1 MRNMWYAC
9 VKCGKKFELSEAE
22 KDFHEEKNLS
32 LPKRCKECRK
42 RNRIEKNEAVVPRGK
57 ERRKRR
63 KNALRQVPVTTLILL
78 IALTFV
84 YISFVRKP
92 ESSTPKQTKLT
103 QVTENPN
110 SSIQKAVLFQSDEK
124 LKEHYEK
131 HGKAMGFASAEEY
144 LAAANAVILNEE
156 ALHKTQKDED
166 DVYYLEETNDFVV
179 VSPQGYLRTYFRPED
194 GIKYYRRQ

>member
-1 MRNMWYAC
+1 M
-9 VKCGKKFELSEAE
+9 
-22 KDFHEEKNLS
+22 
-32 LPKRCKECRK
+32 
-42 RNRIEKNEAVVPRGK
+42 
-57 ERRKRR
+57 
-63 KNALRQVPVTTLILL
+63 
-78 IALTFV
+78 
-84 YISFVRKP
+84 RKP
-92 ESSTPKQTKLT
+92 ESSTPKQTRIT

-144 LAAANAVILNEE
+144 LAAANAVVLNEE
-156 ALHKTQKDED
+156 ALHKTAERWR

>member
-1 MRNMWYAC
+1 M
-9 VKCGKKFELSEAE
+9 
-22 KDFHEEKNLS
+22 
-32 LPKRCKECRK
+32 
-42 RNRIEKNEAVVPRGK
+42 
-57 ERRKRR
+57 
-63 KNALRQVPVTTLILL
+63 RQVPVTTLILL

-131 HGKAMGFASAEEY
+131 HGKAMGFA
-144 LAAANAVILNEE
+144 ANAVILNEE

>member
-1 MRNMWYAC
+1 MWYTC
-9 VKCGKKFELSEAE
+9 VQCGKKFELSEAE
-22 KDFHEEKNLS
+22 KDFYEEKNLS

-42 RNRIEKNEAVVPRGK
+42 RNRIEKTEAVVPRGK

-84 YISFVRKP
+84 YISFVR
-92 ESSTPKQTKLT
+92 
-103 QVTENPN
+103 VTENPN

-156 ALHKTQKDED
+156 ALHKTQKDGD

>member
-1 MRNMWYAC
+1 MRNMWYTC
-9 VKCGKKFELSEAE
+9 VQCGKKFELSEAE
-22 KDFHEEKNLS
+22 KDFYEEKNLS

-63 KNALRQVPVTTLILL
+63 KNALRQV
-78 IALTFV
+78 LTFV

-92 ESSTPKQTKLT
+92 ESSTPKQTRIT

-144 LAAANAVILNEE
+144 LAAANAVILN
-156 ALHKTQKDED
+156 
-166 DVYYLEETNDFVV
+166 
-179 VSPQGYLRTYFRPED
+179 
-194 GIKYYRRQ
+194 

>member
-1 MRNMWYAC
+1 M
-9 VKCGKKFELSEAE
+9 
-22 KDFHEEKNLS
+22 
-32 LPKRCKECRK
+32 
-42 RNRIEKNEAVVPRGK
+42 
-57 ERRKRR
+57 
-63 KNALRQVPVTTLILL
+63 ILL

-131 HGKAMGFASAEEY
+131 HGKA
-144 LAAANAVILNEE
+144 
-156 ALHKTQKDED
+156 LHKTQKDED

>member
-1 MRNMWYAC
+1 MWYTC
-9 VKCGKKFELSEAE
+9 VQCGKKFELSEAE
-22 KDFHEEKNLS
+22 KDFYEEKNLS

-124 LKEHYEK
+124 
-131 HGKAMGFASAEEY
+131 
-144 LAAANAVILNEE
+144 
-156 ALHKTQKDED
+156 
-166 DVYYLEETNDFVV
+166 
-179 VSPQGYLRTYFRPED
+179 
-194 GIKYYRRQ
+194 

>member
-1 MRNMWYAC
+1 MKRKIFLFQSAARN
-9 VKCGKKFELSEAE
+9 VGRET
-22 KDFHEEKNLS
+22 
-32 LPKRCKECRK
+32 
-42 RNRIEKNEAVVPRGK
+42 
-57 ERRKRR
+57 
-63 KNALRQVPVTTLILL
+63 ALRKMKRL
-78 IALTFV
+78 F
-84 YISFVRKP
+84 REGK
-92 ESSTPKQTKLT
+92 
-103 QVTENPN
+103 NPN

-156 ALHKTQKDED
+156 ALHKTQKDGD

>member
-1 MRNMWYAC
+1 MWYTC
-9 VKCGKKFELSEAE
+9 VQCGKKFELSEAE
-22 KDFHEEKNLS
+22 KDFYEEKNLS

-63 KNALRQVPVTTLILL
+63 KNAMRQVPVTTLILL

-84 YISFVRKP
+84 YLSFVRKP
-92 ESSTPKQTKLT
+92 ESSTPKQTKVT

-156 ALHKTQKDED
+156 ALHKTQEDGD

>member
-1 MRNMWYAC
+1 MWYTC
-9 VKCGKKFELSEAE
+9 VQCGKKFELSEAE
-22 KDFHEEKNLS
+22 KDFYEEKNLS

-92 ESSTPKQTKLT
+92 ESSTPKQTRIT
-103 QVTENPN
+103 QVTE
-110 SSIQKAVLFQSDEK
+110 SSPF
-124 LKEHYEK
+124 LK
-131 HGKAMGFASAEEY
+131 
-144 LAAANAVILNEE
+144 
-156 ALHKTQKDED
+156 
-166 DVYYLEETNDFVV
+166 
-179 VSPQGYLRTYFRPED
+179 
-194 GIKYYRRQ
+194 

>member
-1 MRNMWYAC
+1 MEEIDIKSLNL
-9 VKCGKKFELSEAE
+9 KELTGILEDIGE
-22 KDFHEEKNLS
+22 KPFRAKQIYQWIHEKGAASYDDMTN
-32 LPKRCKECRK
+32 
-42 RNRIEKNEAVVPRGK
+42 
-57 ERRKRR
+57 
-63 KNALRQVPVTTLILL
+63 
-78 IALTFV
+78 
-84 YISFVRKP
+84 IS
-92 ESSTPKQTKLT
+92 KQLK
-103 QVTENPN
+103 
-110 SSIQKAVLFQSDEK
+110 EK

>member
-1 MRNMWYAC
+1 MKRKIFLFQSVARNVGRETALRKM
-9 VKCGKKFELSEAE
+9 KRLFREGKK
-22 KDFHEEKNLS
+22 EEN
-32 LPKRCKECRK
+32 
-42 RNRIEKNEAVVPRGK
+42 AG
-57 ERRKRR
+57 

-92 ESSTPKQTKLT
+92 ESSTPKQTRIT

-131 HGKAMGFASAEEY
+131 TWQS
-144 LAAANAVILNEE
+144 
-156 ALHKTQKDED
+156 
-166 DVYYLEETNDFVV
+166 
-179 VSPQGYLRTYFRPED
+179 D
-194 GIKYYRRQ
+194 GIRVGRGVSGG

>member
-1 MRNMWYAC
+1 MWYTC
-9 VKCGKKFELSEAE
+9 VQCGKKFELSEAE
-22 KDFHEEKNLS
+22 KDFYEEKNLS

-63 KNALRQVPVTTLILL
+63 KNAL
-78 IALTFV
+78 
-84 YISFVRKP
+84 KP

-156 ALHKTQKDED
+156 ALHKTQKDGD

>member
-1 MRNMWYAC
+1 MWYTC
-9 VKCGKKFELSEAE
+9 VQCGKKFELSEAE
-22 KDFHEEKNLS
+22 KDFYEEKNLS

-156 ALHKTQKDED
+156 ALHKTQKD
-166 DVYYLEETNDFVV
+166 
-179 VSPQGYLRTYFRPED
+179 
-194 GIKYYRRQ
+194 